1 MRQLAREFETTPQ
14 VASALVAQVVEG
26 LPDDY
31 YKTYA
36 DHIAAV
42 TVADVHKAAQKWIDP
57 TKMAIVLVGD
67 ESQIGEGVK
76 TMVGEYERRG
86 TDGAP
91 VAAK

>member
-1 MRQLAREFETTPQ
+1 M
-14 VASALVAQVVEG
+14 VEG

-42 TVADVHKAAQKWIDP
+42 SVTDVRKAAQRWIDP

-67 ESQIGEGVK
+67 EAQIGAGVK

-86 TDGAP
+86 SDGAP
-91 VAAK
+91 VAKGGETSGAAR

>member
-1 MRQLAREFETTPQ
+1 M
-14 VASALVAQVVEG
+14 AQVVEG

-42 TVADVHKAAQKWIDP
+42 TAAEVRKAAQKWIDP

-67 ESQIGEGVK
+67 EAQIGPGVK
-76 TMVGEYERRG
+76 TMVGDYERRG

-91 VAAK
+91 IASNR